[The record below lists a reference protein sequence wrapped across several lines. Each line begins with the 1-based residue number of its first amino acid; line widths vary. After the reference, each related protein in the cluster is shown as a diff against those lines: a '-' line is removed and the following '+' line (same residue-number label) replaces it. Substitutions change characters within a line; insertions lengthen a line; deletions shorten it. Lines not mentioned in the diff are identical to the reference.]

1 MNPPVA
7 VSILFP
13 PLHDAAAALL
23 GRAFADDPL
32 IATIVGPTPDAAA
45 RVRQM
50 TRLFG
55 VMVAENRRAGQPIIG
70 VLDEGRVAAAAIL
83 EQIARPDS
91 SVATV
96 LHGLFRLPE
105 LVGAI
110 GFGGVGRAVAAL
122 DTLLKHRPAEPH
134 IYLNVLGV
142 DPSCQRRHFGRALL
156 DYLRAAAAARPDLA
170 GVYLETA
177 TAANVAYYTAAGYRT
192 LGEFAP
198 LGVRMWRMLQPRT
211 P

>member
-1 MNPPVA
+1 MEPPPA

-13 PLHDAAAALL
+13 PLHDAAAAIL
-23 GRAFADDPL
+23 GRAFVDDPL
-32 IATIVGPTPDAAA
+32 LSAIVGPTPDAA
-45 RVRQM
+45 VRTRRM
-50 TRLFG
+50 TRLFR
-55 VMVAENRRAGQPIIG
+55 VILAENCRAGQPVIG

-83 EQIARPDS
+83 EQVARPDS
-91 SVATV
+91 SAATV
-96 LHGLFRLPE
+96 LHGLFRLPD
-105 LVGAI
+105 LIAAL
-110 GFGGVGRAVAAL
+110 GFGGVGRAITAL

-142 DPSCQRRHFGRALL
+142 DPSCQRRHFGRAILN
-156 DYLRAAAAARPDLA
+156 YLRAEAAARPDLA

-177 TAANVAYYTAAGYRT
+177 TEANVAYYTSAGYRT

-198 LGVRMWRMLQPRT
+198 LGVRMWRMLQPST